1 MTIPEH
7 LREWAELYERSSRVK
22 AKIKEMTGPLPVS
35 SPQRGLVFMDISKF
49 EGSTMT
55 KTIQHPDGRTGV
67 EIEGENGS
75 KLIFE
80 PKPKEALARRAA
92 ACSGWRWMPGM
103 MNAKSG
109 ERAVARYDDGTA
121 YEGGGWLL
129 GERDYPDLDDPA
141 TLGCLL
147 ALVREAWRDPG
158 LTTMFRHGLR
168 NAWCCRST
176 ANGWNDDAIGATEAE
191 ALVAALEAAGE
202 RAR

>member
-1 MTIPEH
+1 
-7 LREWAELYERSSRVK
+7 
-22 AKIKEMTGPLPVS
+22 
-35 SPQRGLVFMDISKF
+35 
-49 EGSTMT
+49 MT
-55 KTIQHPDGRTGV
+55 KTIQHPDGRAGV

-80 PKPKEALARRAA
+80 PKPADPKTALARRAV
-92 ACSGWRWMPGM
+92 ACPAWRWMPGM
-103 MNAKSG
+103 LAIWAGDENHAP
-109 ERAVARYDDGTA
+109 RAARVDD
-121 YEGGGWLL
+121 EGADR
-129 GERDYPDLDDPA
+129 RDLPDLDDPA

-191 ALVAALEAAGE
+191 ALVAALEAAPKH
-202 RAR
+202 